1 MGSFLDKPVTD
12 KETIKGEGNDLLWGC
27 SAMQGWRVD
36 MEDSHTCIS
45 SIPGSPNIGH
55 FCVFDGHGGSLVARK
70 ACVELLPVIQDLAVY
85 KDEETEDEN
94 YKKQR
99 AAAKSP
105 EAKEATKLSQALYDG
120 LLKLD
125 LIMRKVPVLA
135 SGEDHSG
142 STAITSFVTPTHII
156 LGNTGDSRAVLC
168 RGGKAHFGTI
178 DHKPTDARET
188 TRVQAA
194 GGFIEMGRVN
204 ANLAVSRAL
213 GDYQYK
219 DRADL
224 PQEAQKITAA
234 ADMTVIERA
243 PEDEF
248 LLLCCDGIWDVMS
261 NEEAVDFVTAQLKGG
276 FKVDEICERLIDRC
290 LVKGSKDNMSV
301 LIILM
306 LAAPKPVPGY
316 TPDPISP
323 EADLEADKRNMA
335 ETAEQAAISRRLS
348 SILAKD
354 QQKGAS
360 TAPN

>member
-1 MGSFLDKPVTD
+1 M
-12 KETIKGEGNDLLWGC
+12 
-27 SAMQGWRVD
+27 
-36 MEDSHTCIS
+36 
-45 SIPGSPNIGH
+45 
-55 FCVFDGHGGSLVARK
+55 
-70 ACVELLPVIQDLAVY
+70 
-85 KDEETEDEN
+85 
-94 YKKQR
+94 
-99 AAAKSP
+99 
-105 EAKEATKLSQALYDG
+105 
-120 LLKLD
+120 
-125 LIMRKVPVLA
+125 PVLA

-261 NEEAVDFVTAQLKGG
+261 NEEAVDFVTAQLK
-276 FKVDEICERLIDRC
+276 VI
-290 LVKGSKDNMSV
+290 
-301 LIILM
+301 
-306 LAAPKPVPGY
+306 A
-316 TPDPISP
+316 
-323 EADLEADKRNMA
+323 
-335 ETAEQAAISRRLS
+335 
-348 SILAKD
+348 SILSLPSQYSDHFTPPPPKNNNTHTHTHVRARTYHRHTQVRARKATTEIMPAFGINPPPPD
-354 QQKGAS
+354 ALERAVHVRAPSPPQTSRAGSRWMKSAS
-360 TAPN
+360 G